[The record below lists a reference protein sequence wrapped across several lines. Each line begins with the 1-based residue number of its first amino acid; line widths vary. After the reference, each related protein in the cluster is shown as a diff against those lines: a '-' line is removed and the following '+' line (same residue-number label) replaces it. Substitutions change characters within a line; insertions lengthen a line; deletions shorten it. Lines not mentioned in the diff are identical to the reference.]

1 MCLANAY
8 LKRNNKK
15 ELLLE
20 NVASI
25 EVSGKKLVLTTI
37 LSETKELEANIK
49 KIDFTSS
56 KVLLEMVLK
65 EE

>member
-8 LKRNNKK
+8 LKRNNKN

-25 EVSGKKLVLTTI
+25 EISGKKLVLTTI

-49 KIDFTSS
+49 KVDFANSN
-56 KVLLEMVLK
+56 VLLEMVLK